1 MTHARPALSLR
12 ILCVWL
18 FISAFYYAQTLFSG
32 EIILDLDE
40 GFAHKFTKYVVCGA
54 ISAYLIL
61 RSRNVVA
68 GGFSLF
74 MLLLVSVHL
83 LAGGVP
89 NIFATTV
96 LTLATMAGFAS
107 TLQVYPAYTRAIAR
121 AVVFSAAAT
130 GCLSVVELTLLTE
143 KFLGYWA
150 ATGGIRSISTMFNPN
165 NLGLYLGAAI
175 LILPW
180 VALSRGLML
189 LLSVPILFG
198 LAASGSRTAWV
209 SMIVCLLVLFFLPNA
224 GRGLRHVVFRNRWLL
239 GFLLAVIFATTLL
252 VMGAIN
258 TIGIESGSRGGDLH
272 TANIRWANF
281 VAYVEQIDGYNLLPD
296 LSDKRVDH
304 IQDNVYLVLF
314 NTFGLAC
321 FIVLSIVLGLG
332 LCTGPRLPD
341 NGRFIWGILT
351 IYYLVSGLSG
361 SFINSFP
368 NNQLFFIALG
378 GFLVPR
384 AIARRK
390 VAGVMK

>member
-1 MTHARPALSLR
+1 VIHARPALSLR

-18 FISAFYYAQTLFSG
+18 FISAFYYTQTLFSG
-32 EIILDLDE
+32 EFILDFDE

-61 RSRNVVA
+61 RSRNLAA

-74 MLLLVSVHL
+74 MLVLVSVHL
-83 LAGGVP
+83 LTGGIP
-89 NIFATTV
+89 NLFATTV
-96 LTLATMAGFAS
+96 LTLATMAGFS
-107 TLQVYPAYTRAIAR
+107 CTLQVYPAYTREIAR
-121 AVVFSAAAT
+121 AVVFSAAAV
-130 GCLSVVELTLLTE
+130 GCLSVIELTLLAD

-180 VALSRGLML
+180 VALSRGMML
-189 LLSVPILFG
+189 VLSVPILFG

-224 GRGLRHVVFRNRWLL
+224 GRGMREVVIRYRWYL
-239 GFLLAVIFATTLL
+239 GFLLAIMVATMFL

-258 TIGIESGSRGGDLH
+258 TISIESEGRGGDLL
-272 TANIRWANF
+272 TANIRWENF
-281 VAYVEQIDGYNLLPD
+281 VAYLEQIDGNSLLPD
-296 LSDKRVDH
+296 LSDKRVAH
-304 IQDNVYLVLF
+304 IQDNVYLVFF
-314 NTFGLAC
+314 NTFGLVC

-332 LCTGPRLPD
+332 LRTGPRLPD
-341 NGRFIWGILT
+341 NGRFAWGILT
-351 IYYLVSGLSG
+351 TYYLVSGLSG